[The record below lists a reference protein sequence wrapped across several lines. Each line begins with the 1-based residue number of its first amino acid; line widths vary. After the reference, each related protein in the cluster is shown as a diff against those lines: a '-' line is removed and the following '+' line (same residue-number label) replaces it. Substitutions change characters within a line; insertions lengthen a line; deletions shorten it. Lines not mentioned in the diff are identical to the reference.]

1 MEVIGERIK
10 LRKMQRD
17 DIPNRVKWFNDPDV
31 NKTLLLEGNFN
42 LEKTHEWFDGA
53 IEDDSRIDFVVENQQ
68 GESIG
73 FTSLVNID
81 RREATA
87 ECFCI
92 IGDKKS
98 WGKGLG
104 TEIHRVLI
112 DWGFKNLGIN
122 KVWADIRA
130 ENIAIIKVIEKLG
143 FKEEARGEKL
153 VKEEKVDVIRVGVLK
168 DEFYKIHPEL
178 LDTKQ

>member
-1 MEVIGERIK
+1 MEIIGERIK

-31 NKTLLLEGNFN
+31 NKTLLLEGSFD
-42 LEKTHEWFDGA
+42 LEKTYEWFDRVSK
-53 IEDDSRIDFVVENQQ
+53 DDSRVDFVIENQQ
-68 GESIG
+68 GKSIG

-81 RREATA
+81 RNEATA

-92 IGDKKS
+92 IGDKES
-98 WGKGLG
+98 WGKGFG

-122 KVWADIRA
+122 KVWADIKA
-130 ENIAIIKVIEKLG
+130 ENIAIIKVIGRLG
-143 FKEEARGEKL
+143 FKTESNEEKL
-153 VKEEKVDVIRVGVLK
+153 IGANKINVIRISVLRN
-168 DEFYKIHPEL
+168 EFYQVHPEL
-178 LDTKQ
+178 LEAKE